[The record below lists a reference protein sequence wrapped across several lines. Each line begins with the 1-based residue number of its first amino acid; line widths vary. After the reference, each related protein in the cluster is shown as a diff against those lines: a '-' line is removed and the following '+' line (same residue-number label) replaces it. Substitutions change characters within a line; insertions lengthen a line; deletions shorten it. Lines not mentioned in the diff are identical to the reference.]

1 MRWDTIRDARIAAVR
16 DDGGYAMSRPVRV
29 LMAASKT
36 RYAVALLA
44 GLAVTSVVVR
54 SQTQADRTQDK
65 VAFPA
70 HTIIGN
76 LHYVGTATLNSYLFT
91 TPQGHILINTNYED
105 TVPLLRAS
113 VEKLGFKLTDI
124 KIILG
129 SHAHPDHQQADAML
143 KELSGGAVVMVMEQ
157 DVPALKAMKAPSG
170 KAYPAVRVLKD
181 GEQVS
186 LGGTT
191 LTAHLTPGH
200 TRGCTTWTT
209 RIADGGRTYNVLI
222 ACGGLQ
228 ENARLVNNT
237 NYPGIAED
245 FARGI
250 KTFKSLP
257 ADVFLGAHSWFFDL
271 AGKHNRLGS
280 GTNPYVDPAGYKA
293 WVDDMEKKFN
303 ATLAE
308 QKK

>member
-1 MRWDTIRDARIAAVR
+1 MRFMTS
-16 DDGGYAMSRPVRV
+16 M
-29 LMAASKT
+29 T
-36 RYAVALLA
+36 RCIVVLLA
-44 GLAVTSVVVR
+44 GVVVTSALVR
-54 SQTQADRTQDK
+54 AQTQADRTQDK

-113 VEKLGFKLTDI
+113 IEKLGFKITDI

-143 KELSGGAVVMVMEQ
+143 KELAGGATVMAMGQ
-157 DVPALKAMKAPSG
+157 DVPALLAMKAPSG
-170 KAYPAVRVLKD
+170 RPYTADRVLKD

-209 RIADGGRTYNVLI
+209 RVADRGRTYNVLI
-222 ACGGLQ
+222 ACAGLQ

-237 NYPGIAED
+237 NYPRSPRISPGVSRHSSHCRLTSFSGRTA
-245 FARGI
+245 G
-250 KTFKSLP
+250 SLIWQ
-257 ADVFLGAHSWFFDL
+257 AS
-271 AGKHNRLGS
+271 
-280 GTNPYVDPAGYKA
+280 T
-293 WVDDMEKKFN
+293 
-303 ATLAE
+303 T
-308 QKK
+308 

>member
-1 MRWDTIRDARIAAVR
+1 
-16 DDGGYAMSRPVRV
+16 
-29 LMAASKT
+29 MAAFNT
-36 RYAVALLA
+36 RCAVALIA
-44 GLAVTSVVVR
+44 GLAATSALVR
-54 SQTQADRTQDK
+54 AQTTADRTQDK

-105 TVPLLRAS
+105 TLPLLRAS
-113 VEKLGFKLTDI
+113 IEKLGFKVTDI

-143 KELSGGAVVMVMEQ
+143 KELSGGATVMAMEQ

-170 KAYPAVRVLKD
+170 KAYPADRVLKD

-228 ENARLVNNT
+228 DGAQLVDNK
-237 NYPGIAED
+237 NYPEIAED

-250 KTFKSLP
+250 KTFQSLP

-271 AGKHNRLGS
+271 AGKHKKLGS
-280 GTNPYVDPAGYKA
+280 GTNPYIDPAGYKA
-293 WVDDMEKKFN
+293 WVDKMEKNYN
-303 ATLAE
+303 ATLVA

>member
-1 MRWDTIRDARIAAVR
+1 MT
-16 DDGGYAMSRPVRV
+16 
-29 LMAASKT
+29 SKT
-36 RYAVALLA
+36 RWAVVLLA
-44 GLAVTSVVVR
+44 GVVSTSALV
-54 SQTQADRTQDK
+54 QTQTQQDRTQDK

-76 LHYVGTATLNSYLFT
+76 LHYVGTATLNSFLFT

-105 TVPLLRAS
+105 TLPLLRAS
-113 VEKLGFKLTDI
+113 VEKLGFAPTDI

-143 KELSGGAVVMVMEQ
+143 KELAGGATVMAMEQ
-157 DVPALKAMKAPSG
+157 DIPALKAMKAPSG
-170 KAYPAVRVLKD
+170 KVYSADRVLKD
-181 GEQVS
+181 GEHVS

-228 ENARLVNNT
+228 ENARLVDNK
-237 NYPGIAED
+237 NYPEIAED
-245 FARGI
+245 FARSI

-257 ADVFLGAHSWFFDL
+257 VDVFLGAHSWFFDL
-271 AGKHNRLGS
+271 AGKHKRLGS
-280 GTNPYVDPAGYKA
+280 ATNPYIDPAGYKA
-293 WVDDMEKKFN
+293 WVDNMERGYN
-303 ATLAE
+303 TTLA
-308 QKK
+308 

>member
-1 MRWDTIRDARIAAVR
+1 
-16 DDGGYAMSRPVRV
+16 
-29 LMAASKT
+29 MAAFRT
-36 RYAVALLA
+36 RCTMALLA
-44 GLAVTSVVVR
+44 SLAATSALD
-54 SQTQADRTQDK
+54 QTQTQQDRTQDK

-70 HTIIGN
+70 HTISGN

-91 TPQGHILINTNYED
+91 TPQGHVLINTNYED

-113 VEKLGFKLTDI
+113 VEKLGFTLTDI
-124 KIILG
+124 KIVLG

-143 KELSGGAVVMVMEQ
+143 KEISGGASVMAMEQ
-157 DVPALKAMKAPSG
+157 DIPALKAMKAPSG
-170 KAYPAVRVLKD
+170 KAYPADRVLKD

-209 RIADGGRTYNVLI
+209 DVTDRGRTYKVLI

-237 NYPGIAED
+237 SYPEIAED
-245 FARGI
+245 FARSI
-250 KTFKSLP
+250 KTFRSLP

-271 AGKHNRLGS
+271 AGKHKRLGS
-280 GTNPYVDPAGYKA
+280 GTNPYIDPAGYKA
-293 WVDDMEKKFN
+293 WVDNMEKTYN
-303 ATLAE
+303 ATLTE
-308 QKK
+308 QKN

>member
-1 MRWDTIRDARIAAVR
+1 MAV
-16 DDGGYAMSRPVRV
+16 P
-29 LMAASKT
+29 KT
-36 RYAVALLA
+36 RCAVALLA
-44 GLAVTSVVVR
+44 GLAASLVHA
-54 SQTQADRTQDK
+54 QTQQDRTQDK

-76 LHYVGTATLNSYLFT
+76 LHYVGTVTLNSYLFT

-113 VEKLGFKLTDI
+113 VEKLGFTLTDI
-124 KIILG
+124 EIVLG

-143 KELSGGAVVMVMEQ
+143 KDLSGATVMAMEQ
-157 DVPALKAMKAPSG
+157 DVPALKAMKVPSG
-170 KAYPAVRVLKD
+170 KTYSVDRVLKD

-209 RIADGGRTYNVLI
+209 RIADSSRTYDVVI
-222 ACGGLQ
+222 ACAGLQ
-228 ENARLVNNT
+228 ANAQLVNNAS
-237 NYPGIAED
+237 YPDIAED
-245 FARGI
+245 FARSI
-250 KTFKSLP
+250 KTWKSLP

-271 AGKHNRLGS
+271 AGKHKRLGS
-280 GTNPYVDPAGYKA
+280 ATNPYVDPAGYKA
-293 WVDDMEKKFN
+293 WVDTMEKN
-303 ATLAE
+303 YNTTLAA

>member
-1 MRWDTIRDARIAAVR
+1 MATHRTRYGV
-16 DDGGYAMSRPVRV
+16 V
-29 LMAASKT
+29 LLALVAAASALA
-36 RYAVALLA
+36 YA
-44 GLAVTSVVVR
+44 
-54 SQTQADRTQDK
+54 QTQADRTQDK
-65 VAFPA
+65 VAFPP

-91 TPQGHILINTNYED
+91 TPQGHILINSNYED

-113 VEKLGFKLTDI
+113 VEKLGYTLTDI

-129 SHAHPDHQQADAML
+129 SHAHPDHQQADAVL
-143 KELSGGAVVMVMEQ
+143 KDVSGGATVMAMEQ
-157 DVPALKAMKAPSG
+157 DLPALKTMKAPSG
-170 KAYPAVRVLKD
+170 KPYPADRVLKD

-228 ENARLVNNT
+228 DGAQLVNNK
-237 NYPGIAED
+237 NYPEIAED
-245 FARGI
+245 FARSI
-250 KTFKSLP
+250 KTYKSLP

-271 AGKHNRLGS
+271 AGKHKRLGS
-280 GTNPYVDPAGYKA
+280 ATNPYVDPAGYKA
-293 WVDDMEKKFN
+293 WVANQEKN
-303 ATLAE
+303 YNTTLAE
-308 QKK
+308 QKKTPPTK

>member
-1 MRWDTIRDARIAAVR
+1 
-16 DDGGYAMSRPVRV
+16 
-29 LMAASKT
+29 MAASQT
-36 RYAVALLA
+36 RYAVVLLA
-44 GLAVTSVVVR
+44 ALAATPALVQA
-54 SQTQADRTQDK
+54 QTQQDRTQDK

-70 HTIIGN
+70 HTIVGN

-129 SHAHPDHQQADAML
+129 SHAHPDHQQADALL
-143 KELSGGAVVMVMEQ
+143 KELSGGATVMAMEQ
-157 DVPALKAMKAPSG
+157 DVPALKAMKSPSG
-170 KAYPAVRVLKD
+170 KAYPGDRALKD

-222 ACGGLQ
+222 ACAGLQ
-228 ENARLVNNT
+228 ENARLVDNK
-237 NYPGIAED
+237 NYPEVAED
-245 FARGI
+245 FARSI

-271 AGKHNRLGS
+271 AGKHRRLGS
-280 GTNPYVDPAGYKA
+280 ATNPYVDPAGYKA
-293 WVDDMEKKFN
+293 WVDNMEKN
-303 ATLAE
+303 YNTTLAE
-308 QKK
+308 QRTGR